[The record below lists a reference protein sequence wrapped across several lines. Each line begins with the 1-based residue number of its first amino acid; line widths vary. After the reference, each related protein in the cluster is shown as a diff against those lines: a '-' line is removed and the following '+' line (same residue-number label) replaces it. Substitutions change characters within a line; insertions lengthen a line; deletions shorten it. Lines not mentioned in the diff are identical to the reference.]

1 MSKFFV
7 RYTVPIDG
15 LLLDDN
21 VISAGNAQC
30 AALSFW
36 EQNTRNHSLPCSV
49 TVIDETL
56 RFQYSIV
63 LLREVVAHS
72 AGCKKLSTAC
82 G

>member
-7 RYTVPIDG
+7 RYTVSIDG

-21 VISAGNAQC
+21 AISAGNAQC

-36 EQNTRNHSLPCSV
+36 EQNTRNHPLPCSV

-56 RFQYSIV
+56 RFQFSIV
-63 LLREVVAHS
+63 LLREVVAHP
-72 AGCKKLSTAC
+72 AGCKKLAEN
-82 G
+82 